1 MWVVMKAILRIFR
14 YARKRLIKLSL
25 ENKML
30 KTQLEYYRAIIE
42 SDIHRKHQMV
52 KKKSRFRHISINKKK
67 FYFYEIKWWDIL
79 GDSGH
84 AGTKEFDLMKPA
96 LMTTTGYVYSK
107 DKKHLKTFASY
118 DENEESFSDRNVFPV
133 GCIKELKKIEIQDYE
148 IRHK

>member
-52 KKKSRFRHISINKKK
+52 KKKSQFRHISIGKKK
-67 FYFYEIKWWDIL
+67 YYFYKIVWYDIL
-79 GDSGH
+79 ADGSH
-84 AGTKEFDLMKPA
+84 ASATEFDNMKPA
-96 LMTTTGYVYSK
+96 LMTTMGYIY
-107 DKKHLKTFASY
+107 KKNKKCVWSFASY
-118 DENEESFSDRNVFPV
+118 DDETFSDRNVFPI
-133 GCIKELKKIEIQDYE
+133 GCIKELRKIEI
-148 IRHK
+148 